1 MLKDLEGR
9 NKIEEEDIDSNLY
22 IYYFAYSIKLN
33 LTYLFDHLNFC

>member
-22 IYYFAYSIKLN
+22 IYYFAYSIKPKPN
-33 LTYLFDHLNFC
+33 LFI